1 LYTELEAP
9 LRRAVLLY
17 WGGMAGAR
25 KALHLSAPPPPR
37 QTWTRERVLDEIRK
51 LHRSGQHM
59 STSAV
64 YAAGRNDLVIA
75 ANKYAGG
82 WVRAR
87 TMAGVRFKAH
97 RAFSSPVWDAA
108 TVVAEINARYRQGLP
123 LALSKS
129 PKSLTCAAGRIFGSW
144 RKAITA
150 AGIDYDSILL
160 LHQYSDAELLTWLRE
175 LARKHPHMTLYD
187 LEKYG
192 KHAVVCRRRWGSFEA
207 AATAAKLSGWPLR
220 TRTPAMSRVAALRT
234 LRKWHRE
241 RIPLQV
247 SALRKVEGGNHLI
260 NSLLHHFQDWNSA
273 IKAARIRA

>member
-1 LYTELEAP
+1 
-9 LRRAVLLY
+9 
-17 WGGMAGAR
+17 
-25 KALHLSAPPPPR
+25 
-37 QTWTRERVLDEIRK
+37 
-51 LHRSGQHM
+51 
-59 STSAV
+59 
-64 YAAGRNDLVIA
+64 
-75 ANKYAGG
+75 
-82 WVRAR
+82 
-87 TMAGVRFKAH
+87 MAGVRFKAH

-260 NSLLHHFQDWNSA
+260 NSLLHHWNSA